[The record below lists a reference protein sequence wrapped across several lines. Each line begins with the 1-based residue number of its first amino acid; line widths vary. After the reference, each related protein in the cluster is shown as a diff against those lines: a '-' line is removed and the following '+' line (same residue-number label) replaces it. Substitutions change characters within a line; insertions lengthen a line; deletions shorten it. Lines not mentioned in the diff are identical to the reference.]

1 MDDAVK
7 KTEAKNEISVEF
19 KINIEE
25 MNNFLCLFCPKTK
38 EIAFDIL
45 WKKVKRFLIKKLV
58 IKPELI
64 TASSTQTCEP
74 KHDFFNVFTRIF
86 CG

>member
-7 KTEAKNEISVEF
+7 KTEAKKISVKF

-25 MNNFLCLFCPKTK
+25 MNNFLCLLRPKPK
-38 EIAFDIL
+38 EIVFDIL
-45 WKKVKRFLIKKLV
+45 RKKVKRFLIKKLV

-64 TASSTQTCEP
+64 TACEP
-74 KHDFFNVFTRIF
+74 KHDFFYVFTRIF

>member
-7 KTEAKNEISVEF
+7 KTEAKSKISVKF

-25 MNNFLCLFCPKTK
+25 MNNFFLCLLCPKPK
-38 EIAFDIL
+38 EIVFDIL

-74 KHDFFNVFTRIF
+74 RHDFF
-86 CG
+86 